1 MHRHMRTHR
10 QREDDNYESDGSSD
24 SSNSSTNNNYS
35 NDGKRKIIDDDGA
48 NIKRRL
54 KTINNNNIV
63 KKQGLRFCCPVC
75 VRSDFST
82 ILNLEN
88 HMDRE
93 HPSIPAKCR
102 YCEVV
107 FKSHKA
113 LNVHQCGVSNK
124 NHLVTHGFK
133 DLTFVDFSSDKFPL
147 IAKSMCEQGVRA
159 PISNQKYECPTCN
172 RAFPCASAVDI
183 HKQNCRSSLDAP
195 QDFSIRKREPSETS
209 DEDAKRDDF
218 FAHLDLQNKSTPQ
231 SASLNITDTESNKSL
246 NQSDAKSERKISLP
260 YDTKDLADIQ
270 SIINVTS
277 SGGFLKQLDKTVP
290 QFVPKELPFGRDEEE
305 AQDAFTAEFR
315 KMKLRGEFPCKL
327 CMAVFPN
334 LRALK
339 GHNRIHLSSAG
350 SGPYRCNMCPFSIHD
365 KAALIRHMRTH
376 NGDRPYE
383 CSLCNYAF
391 TTKANCERHLRNRH
405 GKTTRDEVKRSI
417 IYHASEDS
425 SCDDPVKKMQIYNA
439 TYDDDDVVT
448 KDRSSP
454 LSNLKDIASA
464 ETVKIQVKSLDQLI
478 KPTVDEVDRE
488 MGVESFVPHQRP
500 IDLSMD
506 VLDLSRKSHDTSGT
520 EAIKEEDG
528 DEEYDDEDEEEEVT
542 VPKIDLSMFE
552 KNQQIFMAQQQ
563 FFSEHFPKID
573 PAHYFQL
580 SQFYRNLMFPTA
592 GFPIHPLF
600 LQHSFMAHNNELKD
614 VHPKD
619 RPRPPMFP
627 PGLMGSQIFP
637 PPPGSAANISPL
649 TISQAKDLQQRTSSP
664 SQERVNVSKSPQVPN
679 HSPQNQQQL
688 PSSTQQTNLIH
699 NSGPVKMVIKNGV
712 LMPKQKQR
720 RYRTERPFAC
730 EHCSARFTLRSNME
744 RHIKQQHPQYWA
756 QRQRNGHNI
765 LRRGSGSNNSGQIVM
780 PPAHPQQ
787 LPPQAMSNQLSAI
800 SDQVKYA
807 ILAQQLKCRSE
818 KPSDFFMSM
827 DSNMQ
832 SRSDADNGNTIPPQ
846 PEDDEESELI
856 IDEDSEPEDLSAAKR
871 VASTILEEATRL
883 KKFKSTTVS
892 ETKDFDLN
900 IASNLIPR
908 ETVNKPQKE
917 VNGLK
922 REDCNMVSTSK

>member
-1 MHRHMRTHR
+1 MRTHR
-10 QREDDNYESDGSSD
+10 QREGDNYESDASTD
-24 SSNSSTNNNYS
+24 SSIGSTNNNYS
-35 NDGKRKIIDDDGA
+35 DAGKRKVTDDDGTGM
-48 NIKRRL
+48 KRRL

-63 KKQGLRFCCPVC
+63 KKHMPSFDCPVC
-75 VRSDFST
+75 ERSDFLS
-82 ILNLEN
+82 ILMLEN
-88 HMDRE
+88 HIDRE
-93 HPSIPAKCR
+93 HPGIPAKCR
-102 YCEVV
+102 YCEVL

-113 LNVHQCGVSNK
+113 LNGHQCCLSNK
-124 NHLVTHGFK
+124 NHLVTRGFK

-147 IAKSMCEQGVRA
+147 IAKSMCEQNARA

-172 RAFPCASAVDI
+172 RAFPCASAVEI
-183 HKQNCRSSLDAP
+183 HKENCRSLDGP

-218 FAHLDLQNKSTPQ
+218 FAHLDLQNKSTPH
-231 SASLNITDTESNKSL
+231 SASFNITDSESNKSL
-246 NQSDAKSERKISLP
+246 NHSDAKSERKISLP

-277 SGGFLKQLDKTVP
+277 SGGFLKQLDKSGP
-290 QFVPKELPFGRDEEE
+290 QFTPKELPYGRDEEE

-327 CMAVFPN
+327 CVAVFPN

-339 GHNRIHLSSAG
+339 GHNRVHLSSAG

-405 GKTTRDEVKRSI
+405 SKTTRDEVKRSI

-439 TYDDDDVVT
+439 TYDDDEIVT
-448 KDRSSP
+448 KDRCSP
-454 LSNLKDIASA
+454 NLKEIAGA
-464 ETVKIQVKSLDQLI
+464 DTVKIQVKSLDQLI
-478 KPTVDEVDRE
+478 KPTIDETDRE
-488 MGVESFVPHQRP
+488 KAIENNFGAHQRP

-506 VLDLSRKSHDTSGT
+506 VLDLSRKSHDISGA

-528 DEEYDDEDEEEEVT
+528 DDDYDDDDDEEEDVPS
-542 VPKIDLSMFE
+542 PKIDLSMFE
-552 KNQQIFMAQQQ
+552 KNQQLLMAQQI
-563 FFSEHFPKID
+563 FNDNISKME
-573 PAHYFQL
+573 PAQYLQL
-580 SQFYRNLMFPTA
+580 SQFYRQLMFPA
-592 GFPIHPLF
+592 GGFPIHPLF
-600 LQHSFMAHNNELKD
+600 LQQSLMAHNNELKD
-614 VHPKD
+614 MHPKD
-619 RPRPPMFP
+619 RPRMPMFQ
-627 PGLMGSQIFP
+627 PGFMSSPLFP
-637 PPPGSAANISPL
+637 PQGVPANISPL
-649 TISQAKDLQQRTSSP
+649 TISQAKEMQQRSSP
-664 SQERVNVSKSPQVPN
+664 PSLERVNVTKSPQMASN
-679 HSPQNQQQL
+679 HSPQSQQQL
-688 PSSTQQTNLIH
+688 PSSTQQSNLMH
-699 NSGPVKMVIKNGV
+699 NTGPVKMVIKNGV

-765 LRRGSGSNNSGQIVM
+765 LRRGSGSNNSGQIIM
-780 PPAHPQQ
+780 PPALPQQQ
-787 LPPQAMSNQLSAI
+787 LPSQVMSNQLSAI

-807 ILAQQLKCRSE
+807 ILAQQLKCRE
-818 KPSDFFMSM
+818 KPAGYYMPVDA
-827 DSNMQ
+827 NMQ
-832 SRSDADNGNTIPPQ
+832 SQSDADNGNTLPQQ

-883 KKFKSTTVS
+883 KKSQAAAS
-892 ETKDFDLN
+892 DSKDFDLN

-908 ETVNKPQKE
+908 ESANKSHKD
-917 VNGLK
+917 VNGSK
-922 REDCNMVSTSK
+922 RGEDGNSMAAK

>member
-10 QREDDNYESDGSSD
+10 QREGDNYESDGSTD
-24 SSNSSTNNNYS
+24 SSIGSMNNNYT
-35 NDGKRKIIDDDGA
+35 NDAKRKMIDEDGTSL
-48 NIKRRL
+48 KRRL

-63 KKQGLRFCCPVC
+63 KKQVPRFCCPVC

-113 LNVHQCGVSNK
+113 LNVHQCDAN
-124 NHLVTHGFK
+124 GFK
-133 DLTFVDFSSDKFPL
+133 DLTCVDFSSDKFPL
-147 IAKSMCEQGVRA
+147 IAKSMCEQGVHT
-159 PISNQKYECPTCN
+159 PLSNQYECPHCK

-183 HKQNCRSSLDAP
+183 HKETCRSLDAP
-195 QDFSIRKREPSETS
+195 QDFSIRKRRREPSETS

-231 SASLNITDTESNKSL
+231 RASFNITDSESNKSL
-246 NQSDAKSERKISLP
+246 SRTDIKSDRKMLP

-277 SGGFLKQLDKTVP
+277 SGGFLKQLDKSVP
-290 QFVPKELPFGRDEEE
+290 RFVPKELPFSRDEEE

-315 KMKLRGEFPCKL
+315 KMKLRGEFPCQL
-327 CMAVFPN
+327 CVAIFPN

-339 GHNRIHLSSAG
+339 GHNRVHLSAAG

-365 KAALIRHMRTH
+365 KAAVIRHMRTH

-405 GKTTRDEVKRSI
+405 GKVTREDVKSSI
-417 IYHASEDS
+417 IYHPSEDS
-425 SCDDPVKKMQIYNA
+425 SCDDPVKKMQIYNSS
-439 TYDDDDVVT
+439 YDDEEVT
-448 KDRSSP
+448 SKDRTSP
-454 LSNLKDIASA
+454 IANLKDIAGS

-478 KPTVDEVDRE
+478 KPNVEEADRDKD
-488 MGVESFVPHQRP
+488 VESFVAHQRP

-506 VLDLSRKSHDTSGT
+506 VLDLSRKGHETSGA
-520 EAIKEEDG
+520 EVINEEDG
-528 DEEYDDEDEEEEVT
+528 DQEYDDDDEEEVT
-542 VPKIDLSMFE
+542 APKLDLSMFE

-563 FFSEHFPKID
+563 FLSEHFPKID

-580 SQFYRNLMFPTA
+580 SQLYRNLMFPTA

-600 LQHSFMAHNNELKD
+600 LQHNFMTQNNEHKD
-614 VHPKD
+614 MHPKD
-619 RPRPPMFP
+619 RPRLPMFQP
-627 PGLMGSQIFP
+627 SLIGSQMFA
-637 PPPGSAANISPL
+637 PPPGSAANIVPHS
-649 TISQAKDLQQRTSSP
+649 INQGKELQQRSSSP
-664 SQERVNVSKSPQVPN
+664 QEHINLAKSPQVSN
-679 HSPQNQQQL
+679 NSPQQL
-688 PSSTQQTNLIH
+688 PSSTQQTSLIH

-765 LRRGSGSNNSGQIVM
+765 LRRGSGSNNSGPIIM

-787 LPPQAMSNQLSAI
+787 LPPQAMTNQLSAI

-807 ILAQQLKCRSE
+807 ILAQQLKCHSE
-818 KPSDFFMSM
+818 RPSKYLKSM
-827 DSNMQ
+827 DGSAMPARNDVDTVPSQ
-832 SRSDADNGNTIPPQ
+832 Q
-846 PEDDEESELI
+846 EDDEESQLV

-883 KKFKSTTVS
+883 NTSQASVS
-892 ETKDFDLN
+892 EVKDFDLN

-908 ETVNKPQKE
+908 EPVGSSHKDF
-917 VNGLK
+917 VNGSK
-922 REDCNMVSTSK
+922 REENHPISK

>member
-10 QREDDNYESDGSSD
+10 QREGDNYESDGSSD
-24 SSNSSTNNNYS
+24 SSISSTNNNYT
-35 NDGKRKIIDDDGA
+35 NDGKRKIIDDDGTSM
-48 NIKRRL
+48 KRRL

-63 KKQGLRFCCPVC
+63 KKQAPRFCCPVC

-159 PISNQKYECPTCN
+159 PVSNQKYECPTCC
-172 RAFPCASAVDI
+172 RAFPCASAVEI
-183 HKQNCRSSLDAP
+183 HKESCRSSDAP

-231 SASLNITDTESNKSL
+231 NVSFNATDSESNKSL
-246 NQSDAKSERKISLP
+246 NHSDVKSEKRISLP

-277 SGGFLKQLDKTVP
+277 SGGFLKQLDKSVP
-290 QFVPKELPFGRDEEE
+290 QFVPKDLPYGRDEEE

-439 TYDDDDVVT
+439 TYDDEDMT
-448 KDRSSP
+448 PKDRSSP
-454 LSNLKDIASA
+454 ISSLKDIAGA
-464 ETVKIQVKSLDQLI
+464 DTVKIQVKSLDQLI
-478 KPTVDEVDRE
+478 KPTMDETERDKSAE
-488 MGVESFVPHQRP
+488 NLAGHPRP
-500 IDLSMD
+500 MDLSMD
-506 VLDLSRKSHDTSGT
+506 VLDLSRKSQDTSGT
-520 EAIKEEDG
+520 DAIKEEDG
-528 DEEYDDEDEEEEVT
+528 DDDYDEEEEEEEAAA
-542 VPKIDLSMFE
+542 PKIDLSMFE

-580 SQFYRNLMFPTA
+580 SQFYRNLMFPAA

-600 LQHSFMAHNNELKD
+600 LQHSFMAHNNEMKD
-614 VHPKD
+614 VHSKD
-619 RPRPPMFP
+619 RPRPPMFQ
-627 PGLMGSQIFP
+627 PGLMGPQMFP
-637 PPPGSAANISPL
+637 TPPGAVASNMSPHA
-649 TISQAKDLQQRTSSP
+649 IAQPKELQQRSSSP
-664 SQERVNVSKSPQVPN
+664 ARELVVKSPQVTN
-679 HSPQNQQQL
+679 HSPQSQQQL
-688 PSSTQQTNLIH
+688 PSSTQQTNLMH

-765 LRRGSGSNNSGQIVM
+765 LRRGSGSNNSGQIIM

-787 LPPQAMSNQLSAI
+787 LPPQAMTNQLSAI

-807 ILAQQLKCRSE
+807 ILAQQLKCRNE
-818 KPSDFFMSM
+818 KPADFFNMSM
-827 DSNMQ
+827 DAPNMQ
-832 SRSDADNGNTIPPQ
+832 SRSDADNGNTFSAPP

-871 VASTILEEATRL
+871 VASTILQEATRL
-883 KKFKSTTVS
+883 KKPQHGGS
-892 ETKDFDLN
+892 EMKDFDLN

-908 ETVNKPQKE
+908 EATSKSQKE
-917 VNGLK
+917 VNGSK
-922 REDCNMVSTSK
+922 RDDGNMVSASK

>member
-1 MHRHMRTHR
+1 MRTHR
-10 QREDDNYESDGSSD
+10 QREGDNYESDGSTD
-24 SSNSSTNNNYS
+24 SSISSTNNNFS
-35 NDGKRKIIDDDGA
+35 NDGKRKIIDDDGTSM
-48 NIKRRL
+48 KRRL

-63 KKQGLRFCCPVC
+63 KKQASRFICPVC
-75 VRSDFST
+75 GRTDFST

-159 PISNQKYECPTCN
+159 PVSNQKYECPTCS
-172 RAFPCASAVDI
+172 RAFPCASAVEI
-183 HKQNCRSSLDAP
+183 HKENCRSLDAP

-218 FAHLDLQNKSTPQ
+218 FAHLDLQNKSTPH
-231 SASLNITDTESNKSL
+231 SASFNITDSESNKSL

-277 SGGFLKQLDKTVP
+277 SGGFLKQLDKSVP
-290 QFVPKELPFGRDEEE
+290 PYVSKELPYARDEEE

-350 SGPYRCNMCPFSIHD
+350 SGPYRCNMCPYTIHD

-439 TYDDDDVVT
+439 TYDDDEVVP
-448 KDRSSP
+448 KDRCSP
-454 LSNLKDIASA
+454 LSNLKDVAGA
-464 ETVKIQVKSLDQLI
+464 DTVKIQVKSLDQLI
-478 KPTVDEVDRE
+478 KPTIEEADRDKS
-488 MGVESFVPHQRP
+488 VEGFAAHQRP

-506 VLDLSRKSHDTSGT
+506 VLDLSRKSQDTSGT

-528 DEEYDDEDEEEEVT
+528 DEEYDDDEEDEEVAG
-542 VPKIDLSMFE
+542 PKMDL
-552 KNQQIFMAQQQ
+552 NQQILMAQQQ
-563 FFSEHFPKID
+563 FFSEHFSKMD
-573 PAHYFQL
+573 PAINYQL
-580 SQFYRNLMFPTA
+580 QRFYQNLMFPSA

-600 LQHSFMAHNNELKD
+600 LQHSFMAHNNEMKD
-614 VHPKD
+614 VHAKD
-619 RPRPPMFP
+619 RPRLPIFQ

-637 PPPGSAANISPL
+637 PPPGAAPNISPHA
-649 TISQAKDLQQRTSSP
+649 ISQAKELQQRALSP
-664 SQERVNVSKSPQVPN
+664 SQEHVNVVKSPQITN
-679 HSPQNQQQL
+679 HSPQSQPQL
-688 PSSTQQTNLIH
+688 PSSTQQNNLIH

-765 LRRGSGSNNSGQIVM
+765 LRRGSGSNNSGQIIM

-787 LPPQAMSNQLSAI
+787 LPQQAMSNQLSAI

-818 KPSDFFMSM
+818 KPSEYFMSL
-827 DSNMQ
+827 DPNIQ
-832 SRSDADNGNTIPPQ
+832 ASRNDADNGSTLPPQ
-846 PEDDEESELI
+846 QEDDEESELI

-883 KKFKSTTVS
+883 KKSQAAIP
-892 ETKDFDLN
+892 EAKDFDIN

-908 ETVNKPQKE
+908 EATSKSHKE
-917 VNGLK
+917 YNGSK
-922 REDCNMVSTSK
+922 REDSGHMVSTPK